1 MNLIALQHA
10 VRHTPAEYAAAPL
23 DAFKQFMTQV
33 EQLQTFAK
41 VVREFADQACEL
53 RYAEIARQ
61 RRISD
66 GRDFGAVRIDD
77 QGETVVCDQRKIID
91 WDQAQLAELARKIL
105 DAGDDPA
112 QYMDVSFKVPESK
125 YSAWPQVL
133 REQFEGARTV
143 RPGKVSFKLASV
155 DAALAAK
162 EVR

>member
-61 RRISD
+61 RRLAE

-77 QGETVVCDQRKIID
+77 HGETVICDQRKIID
-91 WDQAQLAELARKIL
+91 WDQAQLAALASKIV

-143 RPGKVSFKLASV
+143 RPGKVSFKLVSV
-155 DAALAAK
+155 DTALSGK

>member
-1 MNLIALQHA
+1 MNLVALQHA

-53 RYAEIARQ
+53 RYAELARQ
-61 RRISD
+61 RRISE
-66 GRDFGAVRIDD
+66 GRDFGSVLIDD
-77 QGETVVCDQRKIID
+77 HGETVICDQRKIID
-91 WDQAQLAELARKIL
+91 WDQAQLAALARKIA

-155 DAALAAK
+155 DAALVAK

>member
-1 MNLIALQHA
+1 MNLVALQSA
-10 VRHTPAEYAAAPL
+10 IRHTPAEYAKAPL
-23 DAFKQFMTQV
+23 DAYLQFMTQV

-41 VVREFADQACEL
+41 TVREFADQANEL
-53 RYAEIARQ
+53 RYAELARQ
-61 RRISD
+61 RRQTD
-66 GRDFGAVRIDD
+66 GRDFGTVRIDD
-77 QGETVVCDQRKIID
+77 QGETVICDQRKIID
-91 WDQAQLAELARKIL
+91 WDQAQLALLARKIA

-143 RPGKVSFKLASV
+143 RPGKVSFRLASV